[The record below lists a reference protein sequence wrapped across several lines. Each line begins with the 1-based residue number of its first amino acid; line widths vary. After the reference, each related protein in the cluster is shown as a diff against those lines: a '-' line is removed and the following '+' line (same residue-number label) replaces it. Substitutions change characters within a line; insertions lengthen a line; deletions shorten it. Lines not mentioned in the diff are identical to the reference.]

1 MSACLLVDIAAQVT
15 RAATRAEASS
25 ATRRIK
31 EVFLDYR
38 GFCYSYVMIEN
49 PTDKKSLI
57 EKLKDKVPDRE
68 EQFEYVSIAVRLLV
82 VFWSGALVTLNYL
95 PKIPGLTSGEKQDI
109 TFPASLLA
117 SSLASFGLEKSAKK
131 KGDGTYEVPPEDRPM
146 TKKEM
151 QTMMTGQGGNYQT
164 IRVLTPIEIKGA
176 EVIKTDPITGK
187 AIDPQNGKLK

>member
-1 MSACLLVDIAAQVT
+1 MDET
-15 RAATRAEASS
+15 
-25 ATRRIK
+25 K
-31 EVFLDYR
+31 PKNFL
-38 GFCYSYVMIEN
+38 
-49 PTDKKSLI
+49 

-131 KGDGTYEVPPEDRPM
+131 KGDGTYEVPPQDKPM

-151 QTMMTGQGGNYQT
+151 ETMIASSQGNYQT
-164 IRVLTPIEIKGA
+164 IRVETPIKIEGA
-176 EVIKTDPITGK
+176 QVVKTDPLTGK
-187 AIDPQNGKLK
+187 EIDPQTGKLK

>member
-1 MSACLLVDIAAQVT
+1 MAEKPIEEKKKGLL
-15 RAATRAEASS
+15 
-25 ATRRIK
+25 
-31 EVFLDYR
+31 
-38 GFCYSYVMIEN
+38 
-49 PTDKKSLI
+49 
-57 EKLKDKVPDRE
+57 EKLKDRVPDRD

-151 QTMMTGQGGNYQT
+151 QVMMTGQGGNYQT

-176 EVIKTDPITGK
+176 EVVKTDPITGLE
-187 AIDPQNGKLK
+187 IDPITGGFKK